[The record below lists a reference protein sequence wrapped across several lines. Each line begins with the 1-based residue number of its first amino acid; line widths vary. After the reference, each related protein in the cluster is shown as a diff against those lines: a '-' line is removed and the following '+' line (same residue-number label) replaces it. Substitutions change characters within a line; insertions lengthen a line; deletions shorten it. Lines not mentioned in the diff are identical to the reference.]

1 MNGVQLMSPAGGGGA
16 LSAPSPCWQG
26 GGGEGGRGKGGRQ
39 GAGGAEVQGCW
50 SSRESP
56 VLLPGIFPAD
66 VTVHPS
72 HKTLPGSKGPL
83 EKAIAGYYLKM
94 KYATSEEHFDSGI
107 RVRAVYFYKGG
118 RALKFAVNLE
128 ERVFVG
134 AVPAAAPCLH
144 TTVPGRQLSGGQ
156 QQWMDSSEGGRGKR

>member
-16 LSAPSPCWQG
+16 LSAPAGRGEEGREG
-26 GGGEGGRGKGGRQ
+26 GGREGGRG
-39 GAGGAEVQGCW
+39 AGGTEVQRCW
-50 SSRESP
+50 APRGSP

-72 HKTLPGSKGPL
+72 NKTLPGSKGPL
-83 EKAIAGYYLKM
+83 EEATAGYYLKM
-94 KYATSEEHFDSGI
+94 KYAASEEHFHSGI

-118 RALKFAVNLE
+118 RGLKFSVNLE

-144 TTVPGRQLSGGQ
+144 TTVPGMQLSGGQ
-156 QQWMDSSEGGRGKR
+156 QGWMDSSEGGGGKL